1 MKLKRWLLGTL
12 AVAAAIA
19 GAGPLLTGQAQAQEF
34 PLQPV
39 VYLGTVTV
47 SSGQDPN
54 GLLITA
60 RVLDYESEP
69 AEVADGKYVLSVLIP
84 DKTYAGETVTFHLEG
99 VPAEE
104 TDTSVAPGGLPV
116 IKTQDLTFPSLPEAT
131 PTPTP
136 TPGPT
141 PGPTATPTPTRTP
154 APTGPAVYKGDLI
167 VVGGTVPPEAEL
179 VARVGTYES
188 APAVIQDQGYI
199 NLVVSPTDQS
209 LIGQT
214 VQFFLNEVPSAPP
227 SPPVTFQFGEFRT
240 VNLIFVGLPTPTPT
254 PVPPTP
260 TPSPTVT
267 PTPTQTPTATATPTP
282 VPPTATPMPTATP
295 TPVPPTPTPTSV
307 PPTPVVTVVT
317 ATPPPAPT
325 ATATPEPSGGG
336 CGSTFGQAP
345 ALAGLGNVLFLVAPL
360 ALIAVVRRRRR

>member
-1 MKLKRWLLGTL
+1 MKLKRWLVGTL

-19 GAGPLLTGQAQAQEF
+19 GAGPLLTDQAQAQEF

-131 PTPTP
+131 PTPT
-136 TPGPT
+136 
-141 PGPTATPTPTRTP
+141 ATPTAYAWAYAYAYAHADSGSDRAGRLQRRPHSCRRYR
-154 APTGPAVYKGDLI
+154 AP
-167 VVGGTVPPEAEL
+167 GGRA
-179 VARVGTYES
+179 GG
-188 APAVIQDQGYI
+188 QGGY
-199 NLVVSPTDQS
+199 V
-209 LIGQT
+209 
-214 VQFFLNEVPSAPP
+214 
-227 SPPVTFQFGEFRT
+227 
-240 VNLIFVGLPTPTPT
+240 
-254 PVPPTP
+254 
-260 TPSPTVT
+260 
-267 PTPTQTPTATATPTP
+267 
-282 VPPTATPMPTATP
+282 
-295 TPVPPTPTPTSV
+295 
-307 PPTPVVTVVT
+307 
-317 ATPPPAPT
+317 
-325 ATATPEPSGGG
+325 
-336 CGSTFGQAP
+336 
-345 ALAGLGNVLFLVAPL
+345 
-360 ALIAVVRRRRR
+360 